1 MGEVFGERQQGPC
14 RLFPPFVTLWED
26 FRRRAVAILA
36 LICAC
41 LFVLFLFQ
49 GAPSYEELRD
59 LSVTWSEFLEI
70 SLSLL
75 LLAPVLETILL
86 AGLLVILRRVRIS
99 DETSCLI
106 AGLIFGYLHWR
117 TELGNLA
124 IPSALLWFVIFCIFA
139 DAFWAWRP
147 LGMGRSIVFVAALH
161 SIANM
166 VGVALFASA
175 NLILMGLQ
183 KS

>member
-14 RLFPPFVTLWED
+14 RLFPPFATLWED

-36 LICAC
+36 LIGAC
-41 LFVLFLFQ
+41 FFVLRLFL
-49 GAPSYEELRD
+49 GIPSYEEL
-59 LSVTWSEFLEI
+59 LELKLTWPEFLE
-70 SLSLL
+70 LSLAWL
-75 LLAPVLETILL
+75 VLAPVLETILL

-99 DETSCLI
+99 DESSCLI
-106 AGLIFGYLHWR
+106 AGLIFGFLHWR

-124 IPSALLWFVIFCIFA
+124 IPSALLWFVNFCIFA

-183 KS
+183 QA